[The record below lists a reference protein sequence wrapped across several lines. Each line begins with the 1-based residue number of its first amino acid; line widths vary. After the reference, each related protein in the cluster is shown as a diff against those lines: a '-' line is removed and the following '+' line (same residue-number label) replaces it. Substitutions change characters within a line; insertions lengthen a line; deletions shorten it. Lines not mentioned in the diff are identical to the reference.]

1 MALIPI
7 RDLEHRSG
15 RLRKDLFVFSNSQF
29 GAGQLAGS
37 SNEVSIVLVSTI
49 MVDDGQYLHSP
60 QTTDSPAAS
69 NTRMSACYCCVA
81 TLESTS
87 MALKIT
93 GPMELLQQRPVCL
106 FRLFVS
112 LFLSGSER

>member
-37 SNEVSIVLVSTI
+37 SNEVSIVLVSII
-49 MVDDGQYLHSP
+49 MVDDGQYYSP
-60 QTTDSPAAS
+60 QTTASLAAS
-69 NTRMSACYCCVA
+69 NTRMSACDCCVA

-87 MALKIT
+87 KALKIT
-93 GPMELLQQRPVCL
+93 GPIELLQQRAVCL
-106 FRLFVS
+106 FRLFFS
-112 LFLSGSER
+112 LFLSGSEC